1 MIRNSSL
8 YKTITSLIYFEN
20 TLIFQLL
27 LSILFFTIPC
37 TIQAQNE
44 TIEIPEYLEIL
55 LKSTRKDSSVVDSLN
70 DAGRDYVRLST
81 QVAEKFSEKALE
93 VAGQIKY
100 KAGEARAINN
110 LGNIYYQQGQY
121 ELALANY
128 HSALD
133 LRDSIGDL
141 KGCASTLNNISNIY
155 NNQRLYHKAL
165 EYVRQSVGIYNAIKD
180 DNGLALS
187 YLSVGGIFNSMGILD
202 SSIYYT
208 KQGIHYAQKTGQKY
222 LLSNGLSNL
231 GTAYGALGERDSA
244 RYYLYTALEM
254 KREMKEYVNLGN
266 CIHSYVSQVLLPE
279 KQFEEALKVI
289 SEGIESA
296 RIIESLEI
304 ELRLTELEYTVHKAS
319 GNISKAFQ
327 ALESAF
333 ILKDSVVQRTINEQ
347 INQVELRAYYDRRQK
362 ELALQTQKQASE
374 TKIQRIILYSVLFL
388 LLIAALLVFI
398 LFRQSKVRKES
409 NTQLRLLN
417 ASILHQNRLIEE
429 QKNHLGNQHKTIT
442 DSIHYASR
450 IQHALMPADQEFHK
464 YFPYSAIV
472 YRPRDV
478 VSGDFYWVG
487 QSGSYTFLAVGDGTG
502 HGVPGAFMSLIG
514 INLLKEVILK
524 DQVYEPSQILSKM
537 DDLLNYTLKTQ
548 KGEEIPDG
556 MDIALIRINNLNSI
570 TYSAASRPLWI
581 KSGNSITV
589 YKSGRHSL
597 GGFIQEEKKFPQIE
611 IAIQPDDLIFMFTD
625 GITDQLGGPKKR
637 KITSMGIQKI
647 IEAQVENTP
656 DELIQKIMQKF
667 DTWKGQNKQVD
678 DVILT
683 CVALK

>member
-1 MIRNSSL
+1 MH
-8 YKTITSLIYFEN
+8 TSKIHNCN
-20 TLIFQLL
+20 TSVYRLKIVFISVFYTYLVSVL
-27 LSILFFTIPC
+27 HPVSMY
-37 TIQAQNE
+37 AQMDTTE
-44 TIEIPEYLEIL
+44 LPEYLELL
-55 LKSTRKDSSVVDSLN
+55 LKSARKDSSIVDSLN
-70 DAGRDYVRLST
+70 DAGRDYVRLSA

-93 VAGQIKY
+93 IATKIRY

-110 LGNIYYQQGQY
+110 LGNIYYQQGQQ

-128 HSALD
+128 HIALD
-133 LRDSIGDL
+133 IRDSIGDL
-141 KGCASTLNNISNIY
+141 KGSASTLNNISNIY

-165 EYVRQSVGIYNAIKD
+165 EYIRQSVGIYNTIKD
-180 DNGLALS
+180 ANGLALS
-187 YLSVGGIFNSMGILD
+187 YLSIGGVFNTMGIHD
-202 SSIYYT
+202 SSIFYT
-208 KQGIHYAQKTGQKY
+208 KRGIYFARETGQKY
-222 LLSNGLSNL
+222 LLSNGLANL
-231 GTAYGALGERDSA
+231 GTAFGARGDRDSA
-244 RYYLYTALEM
+244 RYYLTTALEM

-279 KQFEEALKVI
+279 KQYGEALKVI
-289 SEGIESA
+289 AEGIESA

-304 ELRLTELEYTVHKAS
+304 ELRLTELEYTVYKES
-319 GNISKAFQ
+319 GDITKAFQ
-327 ALESAF
+327 ALEHAF
-333 ILKDSVVQRTINEQ
+333 TLKDSVVQRTINEQ
-347 INQVELRAYYDRRQK
+347 ISQVELKAYYDRRQK

-374 TKIQRIILYSVLFL
+374 TKIQRIIIYSVLFL
-388 LLIAALLVFI
+388 LMIAALLVFI

-450 IQHALMPADQEFHK
+450 IQHALMPADQDFQKH
-464 YFPYSAIV
+464 FPHSSIV

-478 VSGDFYWVG
+478 VSGDFYWIG
-487 QSGSYTFLAVGDGTG
+487 QSASYTFLAVGDGTG

-524 DQVYEPSQILSKM
+524 DKVHEPSQILSRM
-537 DDLLNYTLKTQ
+537 DELLNLTLRTQ

-556 MDIALIRINNLNSI
+556 MDIALIRINSPNSI
-570 TYSAASRPLWI
+570 TFSAASRPLWV
-581 KSGNSITV
+581 KSENGIAV

-597 GGFIQEEKKFPQIE
+597 GGFIQEEKEFPQIE
-611 IAIQPDDLIFMFTD
+611 IKVQPDDLIFMFTD

-647 IEAQVENTP
+647 IEAQREHTP
-656 DELIQKIMQKF
+656 DELMQKIMQKF

-678 DVILT
+678 DVIIT
-683 CVALK
+683 CIALK